1 MKNEFTRTVL
11 FGMAAGIIATIVM
24 DAFVAAAMVLLGNP
38 VTFMFSFIGD
48 VASTFFSRLNI
59 SIAGGVPLGFL
70 IHYLLGL
77 GLGGLFCVIVSRTTR
92 LKTEP
97 IGKSILLGIAYIELF
112 SQPFLVTA
120 PLVLKMSGPD
130 TLQWYALSTVM
141 HAFYGTVLGLLEH
154 YRTVILAGMPKRV
167 PA

>member
-24 DAFVAAAMVLLGNP
+24 DAFVAVAMVFLGNP

-48 VASTFFSRLNI
+48 VAATFFSGLNI
-59 SIAGGVPLGFL
+59 SIPGGVPLGFL

-77 GLGGLFCVIVSRTTR
+77 GLGGLFCAILSRTTR
-92 LKTEP
+92 LKTEQ
-97 IGKSILLGIAYIELF
+97 ISKSILLGIVYIEIF

-120 PLVLKMSGPD
+120 PLVMKMSGSD
-130 TLQWYALSTVM
+130 TLQWYALSTMM
-141 HAFYGTVLGLLEH
+141 HAFYGTVLGVLEH
-154 YRTVILAGMPKRV
+154 YRTTILAGMPKR
-167 PA
+167 ATA